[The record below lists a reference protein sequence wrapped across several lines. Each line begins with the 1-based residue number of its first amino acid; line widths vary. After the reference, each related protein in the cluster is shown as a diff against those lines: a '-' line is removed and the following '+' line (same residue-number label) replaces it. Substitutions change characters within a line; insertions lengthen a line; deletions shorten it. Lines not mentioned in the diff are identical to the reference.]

1 MNKMLKQIL
10 NTIINEISYAAEMK
24 TGRYKGE
31 FEDGADWN
39 PQFPCALVR
48 VLKMTP
54 EVTGMSNSRLGY
66 VTKMVIYI
74 GDRETNESKTLD
86 TVEYLIGLFDSAE
99 FETEDG
105 KYFHTAIGE
114 EGFSFHGYGS
124 QVEVY
129 TLTIDV
135 RY

>member
-1 MNKMLKQIL
+1 MLKQIL

-31 FEDGADWN
+31 FEEGADWN

-48 VLKMTP
+48 MMKMAP
-54 EVTGMSNSRLGY
+54 EGTTMSNSRFGY
-66 VTKMVIYI
+66 STKLMIYI
-74 GDRETNESKTLD
+74 ADRDIQESKTLD

-99 FETEDG
+99 METEDG
-105 KYFHTAIGE
+105 KYFRTFIAD
-114 EGFSFHGYGS
+114 EGINFYGYGN
-124 QVEVY
+124 QVEIY